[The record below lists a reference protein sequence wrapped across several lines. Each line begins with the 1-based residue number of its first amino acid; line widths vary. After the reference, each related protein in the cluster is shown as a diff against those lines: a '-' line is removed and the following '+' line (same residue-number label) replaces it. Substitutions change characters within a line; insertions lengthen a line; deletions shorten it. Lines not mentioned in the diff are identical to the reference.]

1 VRAKMLKQVDS
12 ETTQARKTALAKKT
26 QAAKRVAKTNVVGT
40 GDATADTGKELTLQQ
55 ELAKNYDAA

>member
-1 VRAKMLKQVDS
+1 MLKQVD
-12 ETTQARKTALAKKT
+12 TDNKQARTAALAKKT
-26 QAAKRVAKTNVVGT
+26 AAAKRVAKANITGT